1 MTKVRFWTVSILLFG
16 AFIASG
22 VFFLSN
28 EKTSEAAFN
37 SKFIE
42 QVGDGLIAPACGSSD
57 TSVTCSGS
65 SPLVTINWTDDWS
78 PAGGSYDACFRISPG
93 SVINTSNMAMINA
106 GNSTGGGV
114 TQSYTW
120 TGAPNNTG
128 YPYDP
133 GIANNT
139 QYTYEVNL
147 APNGG
152 TSGAGNCSN
161 PTHGIIGDIGAGAS
175 APAGTFTTPNCVADQ
190 PPVANAKISKDGTTY
205 TDSIIATQGVPT
217 TIFLGANDSSDPDGW
232 THPTQ
237 GVSNGGKCE
246 WNSDL
251 NQGAPTFEQT
261 INNPASPSACNIS
274 LGTLTFNDAPGTYTY
289 QVLKITD
296 KQSAASNIDTVQV
309 TVTPLCPAGQVKPY
323 ATCQSGSCVSVNA
336 CGVTSCASDSFC
348 KPGDGLTQCTDG
360 IDNDSDGKVDHA
372 DSLLRGSN
380 PTDPGCSSVS
390 DDDETDV
397 VACLSGE
404 TRPYSVCQS
413 GSCVSVNACGVSTC
427 NNNQQCAPQ
436 PDYSLT
442 NSGSISATV
451 VGTSPAQSS
460 NTTIRV
466 TPLNGFNAAVNL
478 SVQSVSPPL
487 PSGAQHV
494 FSDSALNS
502 GEYSNGSAYHVIVP
516 GTTATG
522 TYIVAVQ
529 GQGGGLTRS
538 TSLNLNVN
546 VTSPEFKEVFNPF
559 FQLWTR
565 NEIPILYLPASLLL
579 GF

>member
-1 MTKVRFWTVSILLFG
+1 MLVLAGNSQ
-16 AFIASG
+16 
-22 VFFLSN
+22 
-28 EKTSEAAFN
+28 AAGW
-37 SKFIE
+37 I
-42 QVGDGLIAPACGSSD
+42 QPAGLGLIAPASGSSGV
-57 TSVTCSGS
+57 SVTCMGNSPSVEFHFVNELSGGVICPSASIFANGTEIVSGLVCESGWVGTTYVWTGGASNTDYSYEIIGHLTSPSVEDHLIASGS
-65 SPLVTINWTDDWS
+65 
-78 PAGGSYDACFRISPG
+78 
-93 SVINTSNMAMINA
+93 
-106 GNSTGGGV
+106 
-114 TQSYTW
+114 
-120 TGAPNNTG
+120 
-128 YPYDP
+128 
-133 GIANNT
+133 
-139 QYTYEVNL
+139 
-147 APNGG
+147 
-152 TSGAGNCSN
+152 
-161 PTHGIIGDIGAGAS
+161 
-175 APAGTFTTPNCVADQ
+175 FTTPNCASDQ
-190 PPVANAKISKDGTTY
+190 SPVANAKISKDGTTY
-205 TDSIIATQGVPT
+205 TDSIIVTQGVPT

-251 NQGAPTFEQT
+251 NQGSPTFEQT
-261 INNPASPSACNIS
+261 INNPAAPSACNIS
-274 LGTLTFNDAPGTYTY
+274 LGTLTFNDAPGVYTY

-296 KQSAASNIDTVQV
+296 KQSAVSNVDAVQV
-309 TVTPLCPAGQVKPY
+309 TVTPLCSAGQVKPHSE
-323 ATCQSGSCVSVNA
+323 CSGGSCVAVDS

-360 IDNDSDGKVDHA
+360 IDNDSDGKIDHT

-380 PTDPGCSSVS
+380 TQDPGCSSVS

-397 VACLSGE
+397 ATCLSGE
-404 TRPYSVCQS
+404 TKPYSVCQS

-427 NNNQQCAPQ
+427 NTDQQCAPQ

-442 NSGSISATV
+442 NSGGISATV

-460 NTTIRV
+460 NTTVRV

-487 PSGAQHV
+487 PSGAQHI

-502 GEYSNGSAYHVIVP
+502 SEYSNGSAYHVIVP

-538 TSLNLNVN
+538 TSFNLNVN
-546 VTSPEFKEVFNPF
+546 VTSPEFEEVFNPF
-559 FQLWTR
+559 FQLWTQS
-565 NEIPILYLPASLLL
+565 EIPILYLPASLLL